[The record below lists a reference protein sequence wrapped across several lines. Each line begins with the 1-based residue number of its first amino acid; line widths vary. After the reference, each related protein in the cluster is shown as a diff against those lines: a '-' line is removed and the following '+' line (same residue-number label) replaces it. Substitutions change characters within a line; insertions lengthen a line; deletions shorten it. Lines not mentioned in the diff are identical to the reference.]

1 MYWLL
6 LAMSSVASLSLFF
19 KIFFVSKVDYFDQYF
34 KKTILVGI
42 GLNALLLPYIIL
54 LGMTFGS
61 DDADIFL
68 AYIFFWIVPSYLLVF
83 ILNKVFLPKFNTREY
98 SKRSFH
104 VLSDRKFRIR
114 LFRRMGLCF
123 ILVPLSVFLLLD
135 HDMFYSLLT
144 GEDSFD
150 VIYDVIILIFTFAIG
165 LSILVLGR
173 INFKR
178 WTGPKNGMTEKIKI
192 SQVGSNKAPI
202 VLLRSFEI
210 MAKENG
216 STGVDEQL
224 FRPFVLSGFPVIS
237 LGDPDSEKYGGSI
250 KFEAKDDKWQTAI
263 ELILSDTSAV
273 LMLEGKTDGLNWE
286 ISKIKQYIDPK
297 HFFVLTLP
305 KKMRMDCWYPRN
317 AEWFMPNREKKA
329 QAAFAFL
336 WKSFASKLV
345 EEGINVPTDNPGSGV
360 VLMFDE
366 NWNVSAKI
374 EYANGDE
381 LLRLLTTTIGNTTQD
396 FDYQKLYG
404 SISDFEVKDEM
415 PAEII
420 KKFRKFSVISR
431 WSLRIL
437 AVCSIIINTIIF
449 ASIS

>member
-6 LAMSSVASLSLFF
+6 LAMSGIFPFALLS
-19 KIFFVSKVDYFDQYF
+19 KIFSVRQVDYFDCYF
-34 KKTILVGI
+34 KKTALVEI
-42 GLNALLLPYIIL
+42 GLNALLLPYFIL
-54 LGMTFGS
+54 LWMTFGG
-61 DDADIFL
+61 DDTDTILGYF
-68 AYIFFWIVPSYLLVF
+68 YGWIVSSCLLIF
-83 ILNKVFLPKFNTREY
+83 ILNKVLLPKINVREY
-98 SKRSFH
+98 SKRTFH
-104 VLSDRKFRIR
+104 ILSDRRFRIR
-114 LFRRMGLCF
+114 LFRRIALCF
-123 ILVPLSVFLLLD
+123 ILVPLSVFLFLD
-135 HDMFYSLLT
+135 HDMLYALLT

-150 VIYDVIILIFTFAIG
+150 VIYDVCILIFTFVIG
-165 LSILVLGR
+165 LLILFLGR

-178 WTGPKNGMTEKIKI
+178 WNGPKNETTEKIKI
-192 SQVGSNKAPI
+192 SQVNSNKAPI

-210 MAKENG
+210 MAKGNG
-216 STGVDEQL
+216 STGVDEKL

-250 KFEAKDDKWQTAI
+250 KFEAKDDKWQNAI

-286 ISKIKQYIDPK
+286 ISKIKQYINPK
-297 HFFVLTLP
+297 RFFVLTLP

-317 AEWFMPNREKKA
+317 GEWFMPNREIKA
-329 QAAFAFL
+329 QDAFAFL

-360 VLMFDE
+360 VLMFDD

-415 PAEII
+415 PADYVE
-420 KKFRKFSVISR
+420 KFRRFSVVSK